1 MRGHTSLLQIY
12 NMLNGHFGN
21 LQWWPGESPFEVIVG
36 AILTQ
41 NTTWRNVET
50 AIANLKS
57 KNLLDP
63 KRLFK
68 TRDDILA
75 SLIRPSGYYRVKTK
89 RLKAFLTFLNDGY
102 HDSLDRLFAEELWV
116 LREKLLT
123 VRGIGEETADS
134 ILLYAGQKPIFV
146 VDAYTRR
153 ILQRH
158 DFISSETSYADIQS
172 LFMTNLPPSAPLFN
186 QYHALLVNTGKQFC
200 TKKYSRCTECPL
212 STIVD
217 HASLRALHEP

>member
-1 MRGHTSLLQIY
+1 MRGHASLLQIY

-21 LQWWPGESPFEVIVG
+21 LQWWPGESPFEMIVG

-57 KNLLDP
+57 KNLLNP

-200 TKKYSRCTECPL
+200 TKKSPQCTECPL

-217 HASLRALHEP
+217 HAPLRALHKP

>member
-102 HDSLDRLFAEELWV
+102 QDSLDRLFAEELWI

-158 DFISSETSYADIQS
+158 DFISSETPYADIQS
-172 LFMTNLPPSAPLFN
+172 LFMTNLPLSVPLFN

-217 HASLRALHEP
+217 HALLSALHKP

>member
-1 MRGHTSLLQIY
+1 M
-12 NMLNGHFGN
+12 
-21 LQWWPGESPFEVIVG
+21 
-36 AILTQ
+36 
-41 NTTWRNVET
+41 ET

-102 HDSLDRLFAEELWV
+102 QDSLDRLFAEELWI

-134 ILLYAGQKPIFV
+134 ILLYA
-146 VDAYTRR
+146 
-153 ILQRH
+153 
-158 DFISSETSYADIQS
+158 
-172 LFMTNLPPSAPLFN
+172 
-186 QYHALLVNTGKQFC
+186 
-200 TKKYSRCTECPL
+200 
-212 STIVD
+212 
-217 HASLRALHEP
+217 